1 MLRLQEKVCATEDTM
16 TGTLNLSQLQLTA
29 LNLRKLATDL
39 QSGLLTR
46 TPHET
51 VAGYLHDHAETL
63 ERMLSVRVHVDSV
76 RLNTRIG

>member
-1 MLRLQEKVCATEDTM
+1 M
-16 TGTLNLSQLQLTA
+16 TGPFNRSQLQLTA
-29 LNLRKLATDL
+29 SSLRKLATDL
-39 QSGLLTR
+39 QSGLLAR

-51 VAGYLHDHAETL
+51 VAGYLRDHAETL